1 MELNLNN
8 ILLLLLVVVIFLLRL
23 KTKDTFTNSKTL
35 DILDLDK
42 SVEAFGSFDILP
54 NYNYSIIK
62 IDEAVGQIV
71 KKALIDNNLKK
82 IIKEKMV
89 LIYNKIQNNNELKT
103 YLKFINLINE
113 NGTPIFINEAESVV
127 LANEVKIILIVENNK
142 SYQIVN

>member
-1 MELNLNN
+1 M
-8 ILLLLLVVVIFLLRL
+8 LLLVVVIFLLRL
-23 KTKDTFTNSKTL
+23 KTKDTFTNSKTY
-35 DILDLDK
+35 DILDFDE
-42 SVEAFGSFDILP
+42 SVEAFGSFEAFDILP

-71 KKALIDNNLKK
+71 KKALVDNNLKK

-113 NGTPIFINEAESVV
+113 NGMPIFINEAESVV

>member
-42 SVEAFGSFDILP
+42 SVEAFDILP

-71 KKALIDNNLKK
+71 KKALVDNNLKK

-142 SYQIVN
+142 SYQIVI